1 MRSLPI
7 AALTALLSLP
17 ALADRVIRIEYTE
30 VPYQRPYAFL
40 QLAFEGLGKTSISQG
55 GPEQDGKPILLGLHM
70 ISARDSNL
78 QFELGIGLGRLDTS
92 ALKLEGA
99 DSQFMFEMTL
109 GGRFY
114 PRKPLIALGSVVIR
128 PTISA
133 SGGFNTVGGGA
144 NGVGILTGGFVFG
157 WTDDPNGLTAEF
169 VYRPIGGE
177 AKYYPPGLFATEQSI
192 KYGPN
197 WALRF
202 GILFGP

>member
-1 MRSLPI
+1 MRQKYGPSRAVFEEL
-7 AALTALLSLP
+7 LCVGKALLCLGCR
-17 ALADRVIRIEYTE
+17 ALRSAHLSQV
-30 VPYQRPYAFL
+30 L
-40 QLAFEGLGKTSISQG
+40 QLAFEGLGKTSISNG
-55 GPEQDGKPILLGLHM
+55 GPEQDGKPILLGLNV

-78 QFELGIGLGRLDTS
+78 QLGFGLGLGRLDIS
-92 ALKLEGA
+92 ALKIEGA
-99 DSQFMFEMTL
+99 DSMFMFELTL

-114 PRKPLIALGSVVIR
+114 PRKPLIAVGSVVIR

-144 NGVGILTGGFVFG
+144 NGVAIVTGGLVFG

-177 AKYYPPGLFATEQSI
+177 AKYYPPRLTSTEQSI